1 MKNLIYAIA
10 IITILMTLNSCT
22 VDKVETD
29 NSKLIEKSGVE
40 IEPKQPIV
48 VPK

>member
-22 VDKVETD
+22 ADKLETD
-29 NSKLIEKSGVE
+29 NIKLIEKSAVD
-40 IEPKQPIV
+40 IEPAPQIV
-48 VPK
+48 KPK